1 MSPSAPRF
9 SVEQLRF
16 LVRVGVFIVLTL
28 VGRLVFP
35 LLLDPLG
42 DPLMV
47 SALSTFATAAAANL
61 VVVRGWENGKAADCG
76 MGWLV
81 GASSRDLVYGLLG
94 GAGGAALIVGTGLAL
109 RLAAFDVMPGVERL
123 WANIPFLLVVLLF
136 GAVGEELLFHGYGF
150 QSLARNL
157 GAFATVLPV
166 GVLFGLAHTGNQ
178 GVTALAIFN
187 TIAWGVLLGCA
198 FVRTQALWLPIGLHF
213 GWNAA
218 MPFLGV
224 NLSGFTMGM
233 TGYALRWSVSD
244 LWSGG
249 AYGLEGGLFT
259 TLTVAALF
267 VLLYR
272 VVPGRD
278 WVVDGRLGDE
288 LAR

>member
-1 MSPSAPRF
+1 MKAARAKFNPD
-9 SVEQLRF
+9 QLRF
-16 LVRVGVFIVLTL
+16 LVRVSVFIALAV

-35 LLLDPLG
+35 IFLDPLG
-42 DPLMV
+42 NLLMV
-47 SALSTFATAAAANL
+47 SALSTFMTAAVANL

-76 MGWLV
+76 MGWLA
-81 GASSRDLVYGLLG
+81 GSGRDLAYGLAG
-94 GAGGAALIVGTGLAL
+94 GAGGAALIVSVALAL
-109 RLAAFDVMPGVERL
+109 RMAAFDVVPGLERL

-150 QSLARNL
+150 QALARNL

-166 GVLFGLAHTGNQ
+166 GVLFGWAHTGNP
-178 GVTALAIFN
+178 GVTGLAIFN
-187 TIAWGVLLGCA
+187 TIGWGVLLGCA
-198 FVRTQALWLPIGLHF
+198 FLRTQALWLPIGLHF

-233 TGYALRWSVSD
+233 TGYRLRWSVGG

-249 AYGLEGGLFT
+249 AYGLEGSLFT

-272 VVPGRD
+272 VVPGAPDR
-278 WVVDGRLGDE
+278 
-288 LAR
+288 

>member
-9 SVEQLRF
+9 SVEQLRY
-16 LVRVGVFIVLTL
+16 LVRVGVFIVLAS

-42 DPLMV
+42 NLLMV
-47 SALSTFATAAAANL
+47 SALSTFMTAAVANL

-76 MGWLV
+76 MGWLA
-81 GASSRDLVYGLLG
+81 GSSTRELAYGLAG
-94 GAGGAALIVGTGLAL
+94 GAGGAASIVGIALAL
-109 RLAAFDVMPGVERL
+109 RMATFEAVPGVERL
-123 WANIPFLLVVLLF
+123 WANIPFLLVLLMF

-150 QSLARNL
+150 QLLARNL

-178 GVTALAIFN
+178 GVTGLAIFN

-198 FVRTQALWLPIGLHF
+198 YLRTQALWLPIGLHF

-233 TGYALRWSVSD
+233 TGYTLRWSIGD
-244 LWSGG
+244 LWGGG

-259 TLTVAALF
+259 TLAVAALF

-272 VVPGRD
+272 VVP
-278 WVVDGRLGDE
+278 
-288 LAR
+288 ARE

>member
-1 MSPSAPRF
+1 MKGALAKFNPD
-9 SVEQLRF
+9 QLRF
-16 LVRVGVFIVLTL
+16 LVRVSIFVALAL
-28 VGRLVFP
+28 MGRLVFP

-42 DPLMV
+42 NLLMV
-47 SALSTFATAAAANL
+47 SALSTFMTAAVANL
-61 VVVRGWENGKAADCG
+61 VVVRGWENGKASDCG
-76 MGWLV
+76 LGWLP
-81 GASSRDLVYGLLG
+81 GSARDLAYGLAG
-94 GAGGAALIVGTGLAL
+94 GAGGAALIVGIALAL
-109 RLAAFDVMPGVERL
+109 RMATFDVVPGVDRL
-123 WANIPFLLVVLLF
+123 WANIPFLLVVLMF

-157 GAFATVLPV
+157 GPFATVLPV
-166 GVLFGLAHTGNQ
+166 GVLFGLAHAGNQ
-178 GVTALAIFN
+178 GVTGLAIFN
-187 TIAWGVLLGCA
+187 TISWGVLLGCA
-198 FVRTQALWLPIGLHF
+198 YLRTQALWLPIGLHF

-233 TGYALRWSVSD
+233 TGYALHWSISD

-272 VVPGRD
+272 VVPGATELI
-278 WVVDGRLGDE
+278 VIVDE
-288 LAR
+288 

>member
-1 MSPSAPRF
+1 MKDALAKFNPD
-9 SVEQLRF
+9 QLRF
-16 LVRVGVFIVLTL
+16 LVRVSVFVALALT
-28 VGRLVFP
+28 GRLVFP

-42 DPLMV
+42 NLLMV
-47 SALSTFATAAAANL
+47 SALSTFMTAAVANL

-76 MGWLV
+76 MGWLA
-81 GASSRDLVYGLLG
+81 GSSGRELVYGLVG
-94 GAGGAALIVGTGLAL
+94 GAGGAALIVGIALAL
-109 RLAAFDVMPGVERL
+109 RMATFEVVPGAERL
-123 WANIPFLLVVLLF
+123 WANIPFLLVVLMF

-166 GVLFGLAHTGNQ
+166 GVLFGLAHNGNQ
-178 GVTALAIFN
+178 GVTGLAIFN
-187 TIAWGVLLGCA
+187 TIAWGVLLGCSYL
-198 FVRTQALWLPIGLHF
+198 RTQALWLPIGLHF

-233 TGYALRWSVSD
+233 TGYTLRWNIGD
-244 LWSGG
+244 AWGGG

-259 TLTVAALF
+259 TLAVAALF

-272 VVPGRD
+272 VVPARD
-278 WVVDGRLGDE
+278 
-288 LAR
+288 

>member
-1 MSPSAPRF
+1 LNTPSAKFGP
-9 SVEQLRF
+9 EQLRF
-16 LVRVGVFIVLTL
+16 VVRVGVFTVLALT
-28 VGRLVFP
+28 GRLVFP
-35 LLLDPLG
+35 ILLDPLG
-42 DPLMV
+42 SLLMV
-47 SALSTFATAAAANL
+47 SALSTFLTAAVANF

-76 MGWLV
+76 MGWLP
-81 GASSRDLVYGLLG
+81 GSGRNLAYGLAG
-94 GAGGAALIVGTGLAL
+94 GAGGATLIVGGALAF
-109 RLAAFDVMPGVERL
+109 RMATFDVVPGVERL
-123 WANIPFLLVVLLF
+123 WANIPFLLIVLMF

-150 QSLARNL
+150 QALARNV

-178 GVTALAIFN
+178 GVTGLAIFN
-187 TIAWGVLLGCA
+187 TIAWGVLLGCGYL
-198 FVRTQALWLPIGLHF
+198 RTQALWLPIGLHF

-233 TGYALRWSVSD
+233 TGYTLRWNIGD

-267 VLLYR
+267 ALLYR
-272 VVPGRD
+272 VIPGRD
-278 WVVDGRLGDE
+278 
-288 LAR
+288 